1 MASTRLAFVQQKIAK
16 VGKKWLW
23 NFVQKF
29 VSLQDNS
36 GNYPQSLFNLNI
48 YRKLIIVVI
57 NRYFYKSSLSDFIHD
72 SLDEIFGKISRAD
85 EMDTASTQKYAWE
98 QEIQIMKQVLHPYV
112 NEQAEILFEYTIPRL
127 GKRIDVVVLLRERIF
142 VIEFKAGENEFL
154 HHDVDQ
160 VLDYALDL
168 KNFHQGS
175 IDRYIIPILVATESN
190 AHSTL
195 CQLSHYDD
203 GIYEPLLTNVE
214 HLPDLFSMI
223 LKEPIPEILHSVSI
237 SDWARSRYAPTPTI
251 IEVARSLYLNHS
263 VENITRHDSEGE
275 QLKRTTQ
282 YVQKVIHETKAKK
295 GKSICFVTGVPG
307 AGKTL
312 VGLNVAVQ
320 QETDEDL
327 AVYLSGNGPLVEV
340 LTEALTRDKQA
351 QEKALGNKITKKV
364 AEREVK
370 RFIQIIHR
378 YRDNMLGKIHVVNG
392 ELQIDPDR
400 ELQDKEAGYGEV
412 ENIAIFDEAQR
423 SWDNEHIASWLKR
436 KKGFADFP
444 MSEGE
449 FLIWSLDQ
457 RKDWAVIV
465 CLVGGGQEI
474 NTGEAGIGEWIR
486 ALNETFPHWQVYI
499 SNQLTAK
506 EYAEGKVKE
515 LLDHNSHVTYSEDLH
530 LAVSM
535 RSFRAESLS
544 NMVHYLLDGD
554 VEKVR
559 QTYAAI
565 SDRYPIVL
573 TRDLDKAKAW
583 LKQHARGNERYGMVV
598 SSKAYRLKPLA
609 IDVRCKPNTVHWF
622 LDDIND
628 VRSSLFLED
637 AASEFDIQ
645 GLELDWTCLIWDG
658 DLRYN
663 GKSWDFFEFNGGNKW
678 NRINKIERKTYQ
690 LNAYRVLLTR
700 ARQGMVICVPKG
712 DAEDNTRLPE
722 FYDSTFDYL
731 KSLGFEII

>member
-1 MASTRLAFVQQKIAK
+1 M
-16 VGKKWLW
+16 
-23 NFVQKF
+23 
-29 VSLQDNS
+29 
-36 GNYPQSLFNLNI
+36 
-48 YRKLIIVVI
+48 I
-57 NRYFYKSSLSDFIHD
+57 NRFFYKSSITNFLKTPVDT
-72 SLDEIFGKISRAD
+72 IFGQMSRAD
-85 EMDTASTQKYAWE
+85 EMDTAATQKYAWE
-98 QEIQIMKQVLHPYV
+98 QEIEIMKESLMPYN
-112 NEQAEILFEYTIPRL
+112 NEDAWILFEYTIPRL
-127 GKRIDVVVLLRERIF
+127 GKRVDVVVLLRERVF
-142 VIEFKAGENEFL
+142 VIEFKAGESEFL
-154 HHDVDQ
+154 HNDVDQ

-175 IDRYIIPILVATESN
+175 IDRLIVPILVATDSKQY
-190 AHSTL
+190 STT

-203 GIYEPLLTNVE
+203 GVYEPLLTNATNLGNIIQLVLSE
-214 HLPDLFSMI
+214 NIQYRDYTVAI
-223 LKEPIPEILHSVSI
+223 N
-237 SDWARSRYAPTPTI
+237 DWARSRYSPTPTI
-251 IEVARSLYLNHS
+251 IEAARSLYLNHS
-263 VENITRHDSEGE
+263 VEDITRHEAEGE
-275 QLKRTTQ
+275 QLERTTS
-282 YVQKVIHETKAKK
+282 YVQQVICETKARK

-320 QETDEDL
+320 QESKEDL
-327 AVYLSGNGPLVEV
+327 AVYLSGNGPLVAV
-340 LTEALTRDKQA
+340 LTEVLTRDKQA
-351 QEKALGNKITKKV
+351 QEKDHGNKLLKKD

-378 YRDNMLGKIHVVNG
+378 YRDNMLGKVKVVNG
-392 ELQIDPDR
+392 KLEIDPTK
-400 ELQDKEAGYGEV
+400 ELKDHIAGYGEV

-423 SWDNEHIASWLKR
+423 SWDKEHISAWLKR

-457 RKDWAVIV
+457 RDDWAVIV

-486 ALNETFPHWQVYI
+486 ALNESFPDWQIYI
-499 SNQLTAK
+499 SSHLTAK
-506 EYAEGKVKE
+506 EYAEGRVKE
-515 LLDHNSHVTYSEDLH
+515 LLGKNKHVTYSDNLH

-544 NMVHYLLDGD
+544 NMVHNLLDGEPNKARD
-554 VEKVR
+554 VYKNI
-559 QTYAAI
+559 A
-565 SDRYPIVL
+565 DRYPIVL
-573 TRDLDKAKAW
+573 TRDIDKAKNW
-583 LKQHARGNERYGMVV
+583 LRNKARGNERYGLVV

-609 IDVRCKPNTVHWF
+609 IDVRCKPDTVHWF

-658 DLRYN
+658 DLRHN
-663 GKSWDFFEFNGGNKW
+663 GINWEYYEFNGGNKW
-678 NRINKIERKTYQ
+678 NRINKKERKEYQ

-712 DAEDNTRLPE
+712 NPNDNTRQPE
-722 FYDSTFDYL
+722 FYNCTYDYL
-731 KSLGFEII
+731 KSIGFKEI

>member
-1 MASTRLAFVQQKIAK
+1 M
-16 VGKKWLW
+16 
-23 NFVQKF
+23 
-29 VSLQDNS
+29 
-36 GNYPQSLFNLNI
+36 
-48 YRKLIIVVI
+48 I
-57 NRYFYKSSLSDFIHD
+57 NRYFYKSSLFDFIHD
-72 SLDEIFGKISRAD
+72 SLDVIFGKISRAD

-175 IDRYIIPILVATESN
+175 VDRFIIPILVATESN
-190 AHSTL
+190 MHSTL

-203 GIYEPLLTNVE
+203 GIYEPLLTNKE
-214 HLPDLFSMI
+214 HLSDIFSMI
-223 LKEPIPEILHSVSI
+223 LKEPIPEVSHSVSI

-251 IEVARSLYLNHS
+251 IEAARSLYLNHS

-340 LTEALTRDKQA
+340 LTEALTLDKQA
-351 QEKALGNKITKKV
+351 QEKALGNKITKKE

-392 ELQIDPDR
+392 ELQIDPDK
-400 ELQDKEAGYGEV
+400 ELQDKKAGYGEV

-515 LLDHNSHVTYSEDLH
+515 LLNHNSHVTYSEDLH

-663 GKSWDFFEFNGGNKW
+663 GKSWDYFEFNGGNKW

>member
-1 MASTRLAFVQQKIAK
+1 M
-16 VGKKWLW
+16 
-23 NFVQKF
+23 
-29 VSLQDNS
+29 
-36 GNYPQSLFNLNI
+36 
-48 YRKLIIVVI
+48 I
-57 NRYFYKSSLSDFIHD
+57 NRYFYNSTLSEFLKESVDK
-72 SLDEIFGKISRAD
+72 IFGKMSRAD
-85 EMDTASTQKYAWE
+85 EMDTASTQKFAWE
-98 QEIQIMKQVLHPYV
+98 QEIQIMKDILCPFKD
-112 NEQAEILFEYTIPRL
+112 EEAWILFEYTIPRL
-127 GKRIDVVVLLRERIF
+127 GKRIDVVLLLRERIF
-142 VIEFKAGENEFL
+142 VIEFKAGETEFL
-154 HHDVDQ
+154 HQDVDQ

-175 IDRYIIPILVATESN
+175 IDRFIIPILVATESKTY
-190 AHSTL
+190 STD
-195 CQLSHYDD
+195 CRLSHYDD
-203 GIYEPLLTNVE
+203 GVYEPLLTDAN
-214 HLPDLFSMI
+214 HLSYIINLALADNLESNTYS
-223 LKEPIPEILHSVSI
+223 IPLA
-237 SDWARSRYAPTPTI
+237 DWARSRYSPTPTI
-251 IEVARSLYLNHS
+251 IEAARSLYLNHS
-263 VENITRHDSEGE
+263 VEDITRHEAEGE
-275 QLKRTTQ
+275 QLKRTTE
-282 YVQKVIHETKAKK
+282 YVQHVIRETKSRR

-320 QETDEDL
+320 QESEEDL
-327 AVYLSGNGPLVEV
+327 AVYLSGNGPLVSV

-351 QEKALGNKITKKV
+351 QEKKLGNKITKKE

-378 YRDNMLGKIHVVNG
+378 YRDNMLGKVHVENKK
-392 ELQIDPDR
+392 LKIDPSK
-400 ELQDKEAGYGEV
+400 ELQDNKAGYGEV

-423 SWDNEHIASWLKR
+423 SWDKEHIASWLKR
-436 KKGFADFP
+436 KKDFSDFP

-486 ALNETFPHWQVYI
+486 ALNDSFPAWQVYI
-499 SNQLTAK
+499 SNQLTSK

-515 LLDHNSHVTYSEDLH
+515 LLAQNPHVTYSEDLH

-559 QTYAAI
+559 ETYSKI

-573 TRDLDKAKAW
+573 TRNIDKAKAW
-583 LKQHARGNERYGMVV
+583 IKKHARGNERYGMVV
-598 SSKAYRLKPLA
+598 SSKAYRLKPLS
-609 IDVRCKPNTVHWF
+609 IDVRCKPDTVHWF

-645 GLELDWTCLIWDG
+645 GLELDWTCLVWDG
-658 DLRYN
+658 DLRHN
-663 GKSWDFFEFNGGNKW
+663 GTSWEYFEFNGGSKW
-678 NRINKIERKTYQ
+678 NRINKEERKMYQ

-700 ARQGMVICVPKG
+700 ARQGMIICVPEG
-712 DAEDNTRLPE
+712 NPDDHTRRPE
-722 FYDSTFDYL
+722 FYDGTYKYL
-731 KSLGFEII
+731 KSIGLEEIK